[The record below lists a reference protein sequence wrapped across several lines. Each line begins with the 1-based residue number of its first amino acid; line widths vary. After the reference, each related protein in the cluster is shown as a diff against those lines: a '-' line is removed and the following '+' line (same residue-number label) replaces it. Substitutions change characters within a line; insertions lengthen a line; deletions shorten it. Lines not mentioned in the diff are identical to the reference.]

1 MSQNTQANSIEI
13 ITAQT
18 ARWVE
23 DVIVAH
29 NFCPFARR
37 EVEQQA
43 IHYAVANSADTA
55 QQLAQLLQLC
65 QQLDNTPD
73 IATTLFVIPEGV
85 SNFDDFLDLVDLAE
99 RLLELE
105 GYEGT
110 YQLATFHPD
119 YQFADSDL
127 DDAANYTNRAP
138 YPTLHILREDGLSL
152 ALASYNKPERIPERN
167 IDYARAKGAD
177 YFAALLESI
186 KAGMKTTV
194 RLQK

>member
-1 MSQNTQANSIEI
+1 MSQNHQT

-18 ARWVE
+18 ARWVN

-37 EVEQQA
+37 EVEQQT
-43 IHYAVANSADTA
+43 IHYAVANNADRA

-73 IATTLFVIPEGV
+73 IATTLFIIPEGV
-85 SNFDDFLDLVDLAE
+85 TNFDDFLDLVDVAE

-105 GYEGT
+105 GYDGT

-119 YQFADSDL
+119 YQFADSPA

-138 YPTLHILREDGLSL
+138 YPTLHILREEGLSL
-152 ALASYNKPERIPERN
+152 ALASYNKPERIPQRN
-167 IDYARAKGAD
+167 IDYARSKGAD
-177 YFAALLESI
+177 YFADLLESI